1 LIVLIVKWKNS
12 LRLVIDGFISEGR
25 KESAYSLRGLE
36 LMARLGFV
44 VSEFNRDITYQM
56 ELLGREHARFLG
68 AEVVTVF
75 YVPGVYDMPIAT
87 KKLLRREDIDAVVT
101 IGCVIQGETA
111 HDEIVVSQ
119 AARKL
124 MDLSLEFDKPVTLG
138 ITGPKMSRPDA
149 HKRVDYAKRAVEA
162 AVKLLQR
169 LDGV

>member
-1 LIVLIVKWKNS
+1 M
-12 LRLVIDGFISEGR
+12 
-25 KESAYSLRGLE
+25 RGLE
-36 LMARLGFV
+36 PMARLGFV

-56 ELLGREHARFLG
+56 ELLGREHAQFLG
-68 AEVVTVF
+68 AEVTSVV
-75 YVPGVYDMPIAT
+75 YVPGVFDMPLAA

-111 HDEIVVSQ
+111 HDEVVVSQ

-124 MDLSLEFDKPVTLG
+124 MDLSLEFDKPVALG

-169 LDGV
+169 LGGD

>member
-1 LIVLIVKWKNS
+1 
-12 LRLVIDGFISEGR
+12 
-25 KESAYSLRGLE
+25 
-36 LMARLGFV
+36 MARLGFV

-56 ELLGREHARFLG
+56 ELLGREHAQFLG
-68 AEVVTVF
+68 AEVASVV
-75 YVPGVYDMPIAT
+75 YVPGVFDMPLAT

-111 HDEIVVSQ
+111 HDEVVVSQ

-124 MDLSLEFDKPVTLG
+124 MDLSLEFDKPVALG

-169 LDGV
+169 LGGE

>member
-1 LIVLIVKWKNS
+1 
-12 LRLVIDGFISEGR
+12 
-25 KESAYSLRGLE
+25 
-36 LMARLGFV
+36 MARLGFV

-68 AEVVTVF
+68 AEVATVI
-75 YVPGVYDMPIAT
+75 YVPGVYDMPLVV

-101 IGCVIQGETA
+101 IGCVIQGETS
-111 HDEIVVSQ
+111 HDEVVVSQ

-124 MDLSLEFDKPVTLG
+124 MDLSLEYDKPVTLG

-162 AVKLLQR
+162 AVKLLQN
-169 LDGV
+169 LGGV

>member
-1 LIVLIVKWKNS
+1 MIVK
-12 LRLVIDGFISEGR
+12 RIDGFISLGR
-25 KESAYSLRGLE
+25 KGLAYSLRGLE

-56 ELLGREHARFLG
+56 ELLGREHAQFLG
-68 AEVVTVF
+68 AEVATVV
-75 YVPGVYDMPIAT
+75 YVPGVYDMPIAAR
-87 KKLLRREDIDAVVT
+87 KLLRREDIDAIVT

-124 MDLSLEFDKPVTLG
+124 MDLSIEYDKPVTLG

-169 LDGV
+169 LGGV

>member
-1 LIVLIVKWKNS
+1 MIVK
-12 LRLVIDGFISEGR
+12 RIDGFISVAR
-25 KESAYSLRGLE
+25 KGLAYSLRGLE
-36 LMARLGFV
+36 LMARLGFI

-56 ELLGREHARFLG
+56 ELLGREHAQFLG
-68 AEVVTVF
+68 AEVATVV
-75 YVPGVYDMPIAT
+75 YVPGVYDMPIAA

-124 MDLSLEFDKPVTLG
+124 MDLSIEYDKPVTLG

-169 LDGV
+169 LGGV

>member
-1 LIVLIVKWKNS
+1 MM
-12 LRLVIDGFISEGR
+12 EGG
-25 KESAYSLRGLE
+25 YSLRGLE
-36 LMARLGFV
+36 LMVRLGFV

-56 ELLGREHARFLG
+56 ELLGREHAQFLG
-68 AEVVTVF
+68 ADVVAVV
-75 YVPGVYDMPIAT
+75 YVPGVYDMPLVA

-138 ITGPKMSRPDA
+138 ITGPKMSRLDA
-149 HKRVDYAKRAVEA
+149 HKRVDYSKRAVEA

-169 LDGV
+169 LGGV

>member
-1 LIVLIVKWKNS
+1 MSFDHLCFSPGV
-12 LRLVIDGFISEGR
+12 DGFISEEMMGGG
-25 KESAYSLRGLE
+25 YSLRGLE
-36 LMARLGFV
+36 LMVRLGFV

-56 ELLGREHARFLG
+56 ELLGREHAQFLG
-68 AEVVTVF
+68 AEVAAVV
-75 YVPGVYDMPIAT
+75 YVPGVYDMPLVA

-138 ITGPKMSRPDA
+138 ITGPKMSRLDA
-149 HKRVDYAKRAVEA
+149 HKRVDYSKRAVEA

-169 LDGV
+169 LGGV

>member
-1 LIVLIVKWKNS
+1 MIN
-12 LRLVIDGFISEGR
+12 GFISEEMMEGG
-25 KESAYSLRGLE
+25 YSLRGLE
-36 LMARLGFV
+36 LMVRLGFV

-56 ELLGREHARFLG
+56 ELLGREHAQFLG
-68 AEVVTVF
+68 ADVVAVV
-75 YVPGVYDMPIAT
+75 YVPGVYDMPLVA

-138 ITGPKMSRPDA
+138 ITGPKMSRLDA
-149 HKRVDYAKRAVEA
+149 HKRVDYSKRAVEA

-169 LDGV
+169 LGGV